1 LELDLQTFKFSPA
14 TSQVQFMLESSD
26 MSIKEIAEKL
36 HVCQPSYLSERF
48 KKAFGVSPREYRRKH
63 HADISDT
70 SLT

>member
-1 LELDLQTFKFSPA
+1 
-14 TSQVQFMLESSD
+14 MLESSD